1 MGRGALILVE
11 GLDRA
16 GKTTQTS
23 ELVTRL
29 RNEGLNVELIKF
41 PDRTTPIGKLINS
54 YLVDKSFQ
62 LSDESAH
69 LLFSANRW
77 ELSRGIKEKLHNGT
91 IVVLDRYV
99 YSGVAYTA
107 AKGLDAQWCLN
118 PDIGLPRP
126 DLTIFL
132 NLNDS
137 QSSRGGFGDE
147 RYEVT
152 EFQQQ
157 VKLQFEKFFNE
168 PNWNTLVVDGKN
180 IKEVAEE
187 VWPLVQEVLS
197 KDLKQVEL
205 F

>member
-1 MGRGALILVE
+1 M
-11 GLDRA
+11 
-16 GKTTQTS
+16 
-23 ELVTRL
+23 
-29 RNEGLNVELIKF
+29 
-41 PDRTTPIGKLINS
+41 INS